1 MVNYI
6 QTIQYQIEG
15 NWNAEAAPFW

>member
-15 NWNAEAAPFW
+15 NWNAEAATFS